1 MTNERNV
8 IEAIERYLRGEM
20 NTEEKKAFENDRKL
34 NPELDQYVVDHH
46 LFMSRLEHF
55 GNVKQFK
62 HLLKET
68 HFSLNRDGLLEPAES
83 GKIINMRVLWNRYRR
98 TVAIAASIAGI
109 IAISINAITYTIT
122 PKENQKKVQ
131 ELVNTVNDIK
141 IQQNNIRIKQTEQ
154 DNQIKSLAT
163 PKLPY
168 DQVITGSGTAFMID
182 NQGVLV
188 TNAHVLKNAK
198 GAILTNSKGMEFRAN
213 IIYTDFT
220 RDIAFLK
227 INDTDY
233 IPKGSIPYSIR
244 KTTGDLAEP
253 IFTLGY
259 PYDKFVYGEGYLSSF
274 TGHQGDTMS
283 CQIAVAANP
292 GNSGGPVF
300 NRNGEVIGI
309 LCKREL
315 QAEGVVYA
323 IRAAYII
330 EAVNEL
336 RQKDNPFC
344 ISALPPSS
352 STLRGLDKTLQVKK
366 IQEFVYM
373 VKVY

>member
-8 IEAIERYLRGEM
+8 IEAAERYLKGEM
-20 NTEEKKAFENDRKL
+20 NAEERKAFENERKL
-34 NPELDQYVVDHH
+34 NPELDQYVVDHD
-46 LFMSRLEHF
+46 LFMNHLVHH
-55 GNVKQFK
+55 GNLKQFK
-62 HLLKET
+62 HLLNET
-68 HFSLNRDGLLEPAES
+68 HSSLISNGQLEQAKT
-83 GKIINMRVLWNRYRR
+83 GRTLKMKVFWNRYRR

-109 IAISINAITYTIT
+109 IAISINAITFTIT
-122 PKENQKKVQ
+122 PKGNEKQVQ
-131 ELVNTVNDIK
+131 ELVNTVNAIK
-141 IQQNNIRIKQTEQ
+141 IKQTEQ
-154 DNQIKSLAT
+154 DNQIKSLSN
-163 PKLPY
+163 PKLPS

-182 NQGVLV
+182 NQGILV
-188 TNAHVLKNAK
+188 TNAHVLRNAH

-213 IIYTDFT
+213 IIYTDIT
-220 RDIAFLK
+220 RDIALLR

-233 IPKGSIPYSIR
+233 VPKGNIPYSLR

-274 TGHQGDTMS
+274 TGHQGDTLS

-309 LCKREL
+309 LSKREI

-323 IRAAYII
+323 IRAGYII
-330 EAVNEL
+330 EAVNEIQ
-336 RQKDNPFC
+336 RKDNPFC
-344 ISALPPSS
+344 ISALPPN
-352 STLRGLDKTLQVKK
+352 STLRGLDKTIQVKK
-366 IQEFVYM
+366 IQDFVYL
-373 VKVY
+373 VKAY